1 MRNSDPWKGYG
12 DLLEVYSR
20 QPIVVFAG
28 AGATLADPTRS
39 KEPYGVGTWFDLLDK
54 IVDKVVEANNDENLR
69 RQYPG
74 QRKQLKD
81 KPWELAEWISRRVN
95 RGPSGTVG
103 TLTPFQ
109 RLIIQ
114 VVRGP
119 TDAKGR
125 HRNLPVTGTPER
137 LIKQLPSPFLL
148 AAPTMNAIVAFCG
161 RLVAITGARFD
172 VGSYLGFRVEPNQ
185 RVRALVTP
193 NFDPYLEAAASRKY
207 KRDLLKPVAAVDS
220 GAGNLR
226 QIPVFHVH
234 GYVPFRPLDQ
244 PGVHR
249 GEQLGE
255 GGLRRSMVLTK
266 SDYEREQQSADA
278 YSPTLGPQVHLMRH
292 YPTLFIGF
300 SFSDQWI
307 NKVLR
312 TIHKE
317 GRQFRDPGENTRRR
331 FAIVN
336 GKKLSKRRL
345 DRLDDLGVVPVVVN
359 SFSEVPAVLGSL
371 YKDALERDL
380 PGRQGRRLL
389 SLEDQTRAPREAV
402 SDKRK
407 RRRHQYTAEQAWTI
421 LHEMRDGKFPTTA
434 QGIEHWLP

>member
-1 MRNSDPWKGYG
+1 MRNLRRSDGYR
-12 DLLEVYSR
+12 DLLKVYSR

-28 AGATLADPTRS
+28 AGATLADPARS
-39 KEPYGVGTWFDLLDK
+39 KEPYGVGTWVELLDK
-54 IVDKVVEANNDENLR
+54 IVEANKDENLR
-69 RQYPG
+69 RLYEQKK
-74 QRKQLKD
+74 RAKA
-81 KPWELAEWISRRVN
+81 PWDLAEWISRQVDGRQ
-95 RGPSGTVG
+95 PATAG

-109 RLIIQ
+109 RLIIE

-119 TDAKGR
+119 KDEQGR
-125 HRNLPVTGTPER
+125 YRNLPVTGTTKR
-137 LIKQLPSPFLL
+137 LIKQLPSAFLG

-161 RLVAITGARFD
+161 RLAAITGARFND
-172 VGSYLGFRVEPNQ
+172 GSYLGFRVEPNQ

-220 GAGNLR
+220 GAENLR

-234 GYVPFRPLDQ
+234 GYVPFPPLDK

-266 SDYEREQQSADA
+266 SDYKREQKSADA

-307 NKVLR
+307 EKVLQ
-312 TIHKE
+312 TIHGE
-317 GRQFRDPGENTRRR
+317 GRRYDDPGENTRRR

-336 GKKLSKRRL
+336 GKGFSKERL
-345 DRLDDLGVVPVVVN
+345 GHLRDDLGVVPVVVN
-359 SFSEVPAVLGSL
+359 SFSDIPAVLGCL
-371 YKDALERDL
+371 YKDALEGDL
-380 PGRQGRRLL
+380 RGRPL
-389 SLEDQTRAPREAV
+389 SLEDQTRAPREV
-402 SDKRK
+402 ISDKRR
-407 RRRHQYTAEQAWTI
+407 RRRHQYTAEESWRI
-421 LHEMRDGKFPTTA
+421 LREMQDGKFPTKPRH
-434 QGIEHWLP
+434 GFEVEHWLP

>member
-1 MRNSDPWKGYG
+1 
-12 DLLEVYSR
+12 LEVYSR

-28 AGATLADPTRS
+28 AGATRADPARS
-39 KEPYGVGTWFDLLDK
+39 KGPYGVGTWGELLDE
-54 IVDKVVEANNDENLR
+54 IVEANNDENLR
-69 RQYPG
+69 RQYE
-74 QRKQLKD
+74 QEKERART
-81 KPWELAEWISRRVN
+81 PWDLAEWISRQVD
-95 RGPSGTVG
+95 GGQPATTG

-119 TDAKGR
+119 KDAKGR

-137 LIKQLPSPFLL
+137 LIKQLPSAFLG

-161 RLVAITGARFD
+161 RLVAITGARFKD
-172 VGSYLGFRVEPNQ
+172 GSYLGFRVEPNQ

-220 GAGNLR
+220 GAENLR

-234 GYVPFRPLDQ
+234 GYVPFPPLNK
-244 PGVHR
+244 PGVHH

-266 SDYEREQQSADA
+266 SDYEREQKSANA

-307 NKVLR
+307 NEVLQ
-312 TIHKE
+312 TIHSE
-317 GRQFRDPGENTRRR
+317 GRRYNDPGENMRRR

-336 GKKLSKRRL
+336 GKDFSNEYLGYLR
-345 DRLDDLGVVPVVVN
+345 DDLGVVPVVVN
-359 SFSEVPAVLGSL
+359 SFSDIPEVLGSL
-371 YKDALERDL
+371 YQEALERDL
-380 PGRQGRRLL
+380 PGRRLL
-389 SLEDQTRAPREAV
+389 SLEDQTRAPREV
-402 SDKRK
+402 ISGK
-407 RRRHQYTAEQAWTI
+407 RRRRRPQYTAEESWRI
-421 LHEMRDGKFPTTA
+421 LYEMRDGKFPTTA
-434 QGIEHWLP
+434 QGFEHWLP